1 MTGSAPDRLCP
12 KAVHVTIVNLPL
24 PRMYIREPWR
34 RLWTHLH
41 SHLSVIDE
49 YFPRKK
55 IGPDRC
61 LVARTELLVDLLGT
75 TVSVSLSYRRYGLG
89 SCRRQS
95 CSANVPMERSYI
107 LVHQTRL
114 ADTAIPEDD
123 NLDREA
129 LLETAGPEVE
139 ICCWPLYLQKDL
151 LSGAHGGRVCC
162 CCGGRREERRG
173 WEWMTLDTHLSAH

>member
-1 MTGSAPDRLCP
+1 M
-12 KAVHVTIVNLPL
+12 TIVNLPL
-24 PRMYIREPWR
+24 PRMYNREPGR
-34 RLWTHLH
+34 RLSTHLH

-49 YFPRKK
+49 YFPRKE

-61 LVARTELLVDLLGT
+61 LVARTELLVDLFGT
-75 TVSVSLSYRRYGLG
+75 TVSVSLSHWRYGLG

-129 LLETAGPEVE
+129 LLETAGPERLRSVAGHCTFKRTFFLE
-139 ICCWPLYLQKDL
+139 LMV
-151 LSGAHGGRVCC
+151 GGCAVVVAG
-162 CCGGRREERRG
+162 GGRREEDG
-173 WEWMTLDTHLSAH
+173 NG

>member
-1 MTGSAPDRLCP
+1 MF
-12 KAVHVTIVNLPL
+12 
-24 PRMYIREPWR
+24 
-34 RLWTHLH
+34 WTHLH
-41 SHLSVIDE
+41 SHLPVIDE
-49 YFPRKK
+49 YFPRKE

-75 TVSVSLSYRRYGLG
+75 SVSVSLSHGRYGLG

-123 NLDREA
+123 NLYREA
-129 LLETAGPEVE
+129 LLEAGSPERLRPVAGHCTFKRTFFLE
-139 ICCWPLYLQKDL
+139 LMV
-151 LSGAHGGRVCC
+151 GGCAVVVA
-162 CCGGRREERRG
+162 GGERREEDG
-173 WEWMTLDTHLSAH
+173 NG

>member
-1 MTGSAPDRLCP
+1 MTESAPDRLCP
-12 KAVHVTIVNLPL
+12 KAVYLPYVNLPL
-24 PRMYIREPWR
+24 PCTYIREPGR
-34 RLWTHLH
+34 RPWTHLH

-49 YFPRKK
+49 YFPRKE

-75 TVSVSLSYRRYGLG
+75 TVSVSLSHRHYGLG

-129 LLETAGPEVE
+129 LLETAGPARLRSVAGHCTFKRTFFLELMV
-139 ICCWPLYLQKDL
+139 
-151 LSGAHGGRVCC
+151 GGCAVVVAGR
-162 CCGGRREERRG
+162 GRREEDG
-173 WEWMTLDTHLSAH
+173 NG

>member
-12 KAVHVTIVNLPL
+12 KAVHMPIVNLSL
-24 PRMYIREPWR
+24 PYMCNREPWR
-34 RLWTHLH
+34 GLWTHLH
-41 SHLSVIDE
+41 GHLSVIDE
-49 YFPRKK
+49 YFPRKE

-75 TVSVSLSYRRYGLG
+75 TVSVSLSHRRYGLG

-95 CSANVPMERSYI
+95 CSADVPMGRSYI

-123 NLDREA
+123 NLHRKA
-129 LLETAGPEVE
+129 LLETTSPASLRSVAGHYTFKRTFFLE
-139 ICCWPLYLQKDL
+139 LML
-151 LSGAHGGRVCC
+151 GGCAVVVA
-162 CCGGRREERRG
+162 GGWRTEEDG
-173 WEWMTLDTHLSAH
+173 NG